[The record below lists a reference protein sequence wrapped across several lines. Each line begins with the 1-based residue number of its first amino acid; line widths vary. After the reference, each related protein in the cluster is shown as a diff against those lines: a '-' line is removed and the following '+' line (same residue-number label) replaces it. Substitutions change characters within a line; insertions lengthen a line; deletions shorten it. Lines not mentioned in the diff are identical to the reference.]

1 MHLHLLLRR
10 SFQTSYPI
18 DSRRRVQPGPGVVW
32 SRVVMLTLLCLALT
46 ACSRNAGMADLQQFV
61 VDVSMRPGEPVEPMP
76 VFLPYEAFTYSAASM
91 RSPFDVPVM
100 AGTGTGVEATSAVQP
115 DFNRAPEP
123 LESFALTSLTMVG
136 MISRDGATIALI
148 RDEVGMVHR
157 IGRGNYL
164 GRNHGRVVQVSSEE
178 VSLIEI
184 VPAGDGG
191 WVERPR
197 TLALAR

>member
-1 MHLHLLLRR
+1 MHRLLHSNFNAGRWLR
-10 SFQTSYPI
+10 F
-18 DSRRRVQPGPGVVW
+18 VVL
-32 SRVVMLTLLCLALT
+32 SLLCIVLA
-46 ACSRNAGMADLQQFV
+46 ACSRNADMADLQQFV
-61 VDVSMRPGEPVEPMP
+61 IEVSMRPGEAVEPMP

-100 AGTGTGVEATSAVQP
+100 AGTGVGVESSSSVQP
-115 DFNRAPEP
+115 DFTRTPEP
-123 LESFALTSLTMVG
+123 LESFALTALSMVG
-136 MISRDGATIALI
+136 MITRDGATIALV
-148 RDEVGMVHR
+148 RDELGMIHR

-164 GRNHGRVVQVSSEE
+164 GRNHGRVVQVTPDE
-178 VSLIEI
+178 IAIMEI

>member
-1 MHLHLLLRR
+1 MHLLLHRNVKAGR
-10 SFQTSYPI
+10 WLRF
-18 DSRRRVQPGPGVVW
+18 
-32 SRVVMLTLLCLALT
+32 VMLSLLSLVLA
-46 ACSRNAGMADLQQFV
+46 ACSRNADMADLQQFV
-61 VDVSMRPGEPVEPMP
+61 VEVSMRPGEPVEPMP

-100 AGTGTGVEATSAVQP
+100 AGTGVGVESTSSVQP
-115 DFNRAPEP
+115 DFTRTPEP
-123 LESFALTSLTMVG
+123 LESFALTALSMVG
-136 MISRDGATIALI
+136 MITRDGATIALV
-148 RDEVGMVHR
+148 RDELGMIHR

-164 GRNHGRVVQVSSEE
+164 GRNHGRVVQVTPDE
-178 VSLIEI
+178 IAIMEI

>member
-1 MHLHLLLRR
+1 MHLLPHRNAHSLSWLR
-10 SFQTSYPI
+10 F
-18 DSRRRVQPGPGVVW
+18 VVL
-32 SRVVMLTLLCLALT
+32 SLLCIVFT
-46 ACSRNAGMADLQQFV
+46 ACSRNSDMADLQQFV
-61 VDVSMRPGEPVEPMP
+61 VEVSMRPGEPVEPMP

-100 AGTGTGVEATSAVQP
+100 AGTGVGVESTSTVQP
-115 DFNRAPEP
+115 DFTRTPEP
-123 LESFALTSLTMVG
+123 LESFALTALSMVG
-136 MISRDGATIALI
+136 MITRDGATIALI
-148 RDEVGMVHR
+148 RDELGMIHR

-164 GRNHGRVVQVSSEE
+164 GRNHGRVVQVTPDE
-178 VSLIEI
+178 VSIMEI